1 MDRMKRAKYKGSISE
16 AFCAALWAE
25 MIAMTTGGCLK
36 WSSEGGHDLAYV
48 GQLSL
53 RKYKV

>member
-36 WSSEGGHDLAYV
+36 WSSG
-48 GQLSL
+48 
-53 RKYKV
+53 RRP